1 MKFLLLKVYLKVDN
15 AEQVK
20 AMCKKKKKKIYRINR
35 FCFMV
40 FLCL

>member
-20 AMCKKKKKKIYRINR
+20 AMCKKKKKIYRMNR